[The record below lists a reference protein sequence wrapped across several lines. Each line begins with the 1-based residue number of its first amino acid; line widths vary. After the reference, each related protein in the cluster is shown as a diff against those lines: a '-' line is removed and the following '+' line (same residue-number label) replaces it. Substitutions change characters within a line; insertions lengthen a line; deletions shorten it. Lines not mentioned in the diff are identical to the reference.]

1 MTSLVKIL
9 SNSRSTYHIPDTQP
23 SAPAVLN
30 APEWGVCMNVCFVV
44 CCIAIRYQCLTSM
57 RKGPEACRDINTFQ
71 QLIYNELCGH
81 VIGPGCPALHHRL
94 HPRRLLLPP
103 SPSPTAR
110 PVFSL
115 PHSVNLW
122 HSGTYSN
129 LMVCFYKMPAD

>member
-1 MTSLVKIL
+1 MKALLTSLVEIL
-9 SNSRSTYHIPDTQP
+9 SNSRSTYHIPDTP
-23 SAPAVLN
+23 PGAPAVLIE
-30 APEWGVCMNVCFVV
+30 PEWGVCMDVCFVV

-57 RKGPEACRDINTFQ
+57 RRSPEACRDINTFQ

-81 VIGPGCPALHHRL
+81 VIGPGCPALHRSL
-94 HPRRLLLPP
+94 HLPLPP
-103 SPSPTAR
+103 PTAQ